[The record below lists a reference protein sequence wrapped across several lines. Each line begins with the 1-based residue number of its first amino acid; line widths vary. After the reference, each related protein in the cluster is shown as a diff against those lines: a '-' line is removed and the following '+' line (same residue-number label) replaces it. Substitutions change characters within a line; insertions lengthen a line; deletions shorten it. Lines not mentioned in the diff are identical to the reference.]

1 MTKKTIAILDTGRE
15 WGGGTNSML
24 ELVARIDK
32 KRYRLKALFY
42 DNYPKGKS
50 STVKAELERLGVEF
64 ILLRRPQRLPYS
76 KAVREAGRAL
86 FFFSPSLKKRFVF
99 SRDYRERIVPAAI
112 DIADVLKKTGADL
125 LYLNNQ
131 PSSNLEGIL
140 AAGSLGLPCV
150 QHSRAVA
157 RLNASEAGAVNAAVS
172 KIICV
177 SSGVRDALVES
188 GVEAGRCVVVY
199 NGIDKDAGPL
209 RDAREVRSS
218 LGIVADTFLI
228 GTVGSLLKRKRTAL
242 LIDALPFLK
251 KGGKNACPRMSSAGV
266 RCLIVGDGPE
276 MVRLKEKAKRLGVED
291 MVVFA
296 GFSNDALSLANCLD
310 LFILPSEGE
319 GLPRVILE
327 AMLLSK
333 PVVAFDVSGV
343 REVVDDGVTGLI
355 LKKEGG
361 EAIASSVK
369 ELMSGAARMK
379 AMGEAGRA
387 RVIKEF
393 AIDRYAAGVMRVF
406 EEVVP

>member
-1 MTKKTIAILDTGRE
+1 MTKKTIVILDTGRE

-24 ELVARIDK
+24 ELVKRIDK

-42 DNYPKGKS
+42 DDYPKGKS
-50 STVKAELERLGVEF
+50 STVKAELERFGVEF
-64 ILLRRPQRLPYS
+64 ILLRRPLRPPYS
-76 KAVREAGRAL
+76 KAVREAGRML
-86 FFFSPSLKKRFVF
+86 LFFSPALKKRFVF
-99 SRDYRERIVPAAI
+99 SRDYRERIVPAAL
-112 DIADVLKKTGADL
+112 DIAGVLKKTGADL

-157 RLNASEAGAVNAAVS
+157 RLNASEAVAVNAAVS
-172 KIICV
+172 KVICV
-177 SSGVRDALVES
+177 SNGVKDALVES

-209 RDAREVRSS
+209 GDAREVRSS
-218 LGIVADTFLI
+218 LGIAADTFLT
-228 GTVGSLLKRKRTAL
+228 GTAGSLLKRKRTAL

-251 KGGKNACPRMSSAGV
+251 KGGRDV
-266 RCLIVGDGPE
+266 RCLVVGDGPE
-276 MVRLKEKAKRLGVED
+276 MARLKEQAKRLGVED
-291 MVVFA
+291 MAVFA
-296 GFSNDALSLANCLD
+296 GFSSDALSLINCMD
-310 LFILPSEGE
+310 LFVLPSEGE

-369 ELMSGAARMK
+369 ELMSDTARMK
-379 AMGEAGRA
+379 AMGEAGKK

-393 AIDRYAAGVMRVF
+393 GMDRYVAGVTAVF
-406 EEVVP
+406 EEAVP